1 MNGAHAANGAGPILS
16 RYEIRLSGL
25 GGQGILTMGKLL
37 GQALALGHGYY
48 VTQTQSYGPEAR
60 GGASRSDLVVSSE
73 PISYPKTEYL
83 DLLVALS
90 QEAVSRYYSYL
101 KPRGTLLVDSELVRQ
116 TPSNVFL
123 GLPFTRLARERIG
136 VPQAVNVVALG
147 AVAFLLPF
155 ARIEAMRK
163 SLKATLPEKIRAAN
177 ARALNLGYQEARKHL
192 GQPIAVPPPG
202 GNDDQDEERMD
213 VTDVMTED

>member
-1 MNGAHAANGAGPILS
+1 MNGEDVVLS

-37 GQALALGHGYY
+37 GQALALYHGYY

-60 GGASRSDLVVSSE
+60 GGASRADLVVSSE

-90 QEAVSRYYSYL
+90 QEAVGIYYHYL
-101 KPRGTLLVDSELVRQ
+101 KPRGTLLIDTGLVKQ

-123 GLPFTRLARERIG
+123 GLPFTALARDHIG
-136 VPQAVNVVALG
+136 VPQATNVVALG
-147 AVAFLLPF
+147 AVTYLLPF
-155 ARIEAMRK
+155 AKPEAMRK
-163 SLKATLPEKIRAAN
+163 SLKASLPEKIRVAN
-177 ARALNLGYQEARKHL
+177 LKAFNLGYQEARKRL
-192 GQPIAVPPPG
+192 GQPIAVSG
-202 GNDDQDEERMD
+202 SSRDDGQDEERMD
-213 VTDVMTED
+213 LTDIMAED